1 MRFDGPEGARFF
13 GFSRESVWR
22 RGKVLEY
29 WELGRRPDALVKRRR
44 ITNIPSKLKRKVFG
58 MPLLLILPLIR
69 PHEG

>member
-1 MRFDGPEGARFF
+1 M
-13 GFSRESVWR
+13 
-22 RGKVLEY
+22 EY
-29 WELGRRPDALVKRRR
+29 WELGRRPGALVKRLR